1 MDVSARPLATGA
13 ASVAC
18 AGALAAL
25 PLARAS
31 GGVHHAGLRIAVIAL
46 VLLAVI
52 LVLALPSAV
61 PIPFVVVA
69 GIYGAQLAVDDAPLD
84 VAAPAFAAGLVV
96 AVELAYWSLDTRD
109 RVRGMPGDDLR
120 RVAYVA
126 ALGIGVL
133 FVSAVLLALADAI
146 RARGLGVDVL
156 GALAA
161 ASALLA
167 VVWFARGRG
176 GPSGSGG

>member
-1 MDVSARPLATGA
+1 LRTRPLATGA

-18 AGALAAL
+18 AGALVAL

-31 GGVHHAGLRIAVIAL
+31 GGVYHAGLRIAVVAL

-52 LVLALPSAV
+52 LVLGLSSAV

-69 GIYGAQLAVDDAPLD
+69 GIYGAQLAVDDAALD

-96 AVELAYWSLDTRD
+96 AVELAYWSLDARD

-126 ALGIGVL
+126 ALGVGAL
-133 FVSAVLLALADAI
+133 LVSAVLLALADAI
-146 RARGLGVDVL
+146 RARGLGIDVV
-156 GALAA
+156 GAVAA
-161 ASALLA
+161 ACALLA
-167 VVWFARGRG
+167 VVLFARGRG
-176 GPSGSGG
+176 PTGE

>member
-1 MDVSARPLATGA
+1 V
-13 ASVAC
+13 
-18 AGALAAL
+18 
-25 PLARAS
+25 
-31 GGVHHAGLRIAVIAL
+31 RIAVVAL
-46 VLLAVI
+46 VLLAVS
-52 LVLALPSAV
+52 LVLGLASAV

-69 GIYGAQLAVDDAPLD
+69 AIYGAQLAVDDAALD

-96 AVELAYWSLDTRD
+96 AVELAYWSLDARD

-126 ALGIGVL
+126 ALGVAVL
-133 FVSAVLLALADAI
+133 LVSSVLLALADAI

-161 ASALLA
+161 ASALLT

-176 GPSGSGG
+176 GASGSAR